1 MFENKDYELYL
12 GNCLEVMKDIPNKK
26 CRYGIM

>member
-12 GNCLEVMKDIPNKK
+12 GDCLEVMKNLMIFAIDIS
-26 CRYGIM
+26 